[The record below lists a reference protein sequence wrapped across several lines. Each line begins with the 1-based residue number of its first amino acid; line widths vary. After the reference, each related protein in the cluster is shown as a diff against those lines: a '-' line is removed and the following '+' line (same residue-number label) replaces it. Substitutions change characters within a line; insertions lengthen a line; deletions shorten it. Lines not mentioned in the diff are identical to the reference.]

1 MSGNDADLEKRFRP
15 ILERELADIERLL
28 ADNAENSAPVT
39 LDQQS
44 VGRIARIDAMQVQP
58 MAKEAEARRKVRR
71 QRILGA
77 LARME
82 TGEFGTCA
90 SCGEPISNGR
100 LTADPT
106 SHLCV
111 TCAR

>member
-1 MSGNDADLEKRFRP
+1 MR
-15 ILERELADIERLL
+15 
-28 ADNAENSAPVT
+28 PVT

-44 VGRIARIDAMQVQP
+44 VGRIARMDAMQVQA

-77 LARME
+77 LGRME
-82 TGEFGTCA
+82 AGEFGFCTR
-90 SCGEPISNGR
+90 CGERISDGR

-106 SHLCV
+106 SHQCV
-111 TCAR
+111 SCAVEAIRTVSRRTAQGTAERWLRRM